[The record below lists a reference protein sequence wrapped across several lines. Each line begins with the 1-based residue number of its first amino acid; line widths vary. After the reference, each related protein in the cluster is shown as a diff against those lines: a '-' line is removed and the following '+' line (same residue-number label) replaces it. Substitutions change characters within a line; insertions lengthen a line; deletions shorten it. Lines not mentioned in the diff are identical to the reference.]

1 MYLEDMPGLCRSR
14 ATNPEYP
21 LELLKSIQKEFDKG
35 LNGGIFD
42 PCYVL
47 RKLET
52 LTRHVTW
59 LADEADAIL
68 AAQCEPEEDEE
79 PRYTTADGLPFREEG

>member
-42 PCYVL
+42 PVYVL
-47 RKLET
+47 GKLET
-52 LTRHVTW
+52 LTCHVTW
-59 LADEADAIL
+59 LALSREESQL
-68 AAQCEPEEDEE
+68 ASVRPEDL
-79 PRYTTADGLPFREEG
+79 DGLPFREEG